1 MTLKQIRFEISKRN
15 TKIASLEDEITAL
28 EQAALNMVGADL
40 QNKLAESGKGHGE
53 LTTTI
58 DDVKLTYEVKATYLW
73 DQGKLQSLWE
83 ALPLDDARQL
93 IATKM
98 SVPARMIEKI
108 GDESVLKRVL
118 DARTTKYSEPKI
130 SFK

>member
-1 MTLKQIRFEISKRN
+1 
-15 TKIASLEDEITAL
+15 
-28 EQAALNMVGADL
+28 
-40 QNKLAESGKGHGE
+40 
-53 LTTTI
+53 
-58 DDVKLTYEVKATYLW
+58 
-73 DQGKLQSLWE
+73 
-83 ALPLDDARQL
+83 
-93 IATKM
+93 M